1 MRPFEKTFFERCG
14 LWNLKICTGSKVLEY
29 TLTAEKIFLSIYSTE
44 TEKKKVNLSMYQK
57 VVENC

>member
-1 MRPFEKTFFERCG
+1 MRSLESQ
-14 LWNLKICTGSKVLEY
+14 NLHRVKSSRIHFNGREN
-29 TLTAEKIFLSIYSTE
+29 FLSIYSTE